1 MRVREE
7 PEDAILAG
15 PPERQWHTSDI
26 LSRLDE
32 RSGLPPTAAD
42 KYVLNQCSALR
53 QFPGG

>member
-7 PEDAILAG
+7 AEDAILAG
-15 PPERQWHTSDI
+15 PPERQWHTSEI